1 LVGKETI
8 LFDFTLPSN
17 YRNAHLLLFFIFAP
31 YLKIFMNR
39 ILSINPGST
48 STKIAVFDG
57 KEEIFV
63 KNIKHSTEE
72 LSGFEKITD
81 QADFRRSVVLK
92 ELEEN
97 DIPLHSIE
105 IVMARGGLI
114 KPIPS
119 GIYKVNDLMKE
130 HLRMG
135 YSGEHASNLGGLIAD
150 NIAQVI
156 GLSASYIADPVVVD
170 ELQEVARIS
179 GHPLFERKSIF
190 HALNQKAVARNYALE
205 IGKDYEMLNLIVA
218 HMGGGISVGAHEKGR
233 VIDVNQ
239 ALDGEGPFSPE
250 RSGTLPTGQL
260 VNACFSGEYSKDEV
274 KKMLVGKGGYV
285 GYFGINDAY
294 QIEKDARAGNEKA
307 KLIENAMAYQIAKAI
322 GEASVVLKG
331 KIDAILLTGG
341 IAYGKPVVEEITRYI
356 DWIAP
361 VKVYPGEDEMRA
373 LAFNAYLILAEEAE
387 AKNYE

>member
-1 LVGKETI
+1 M
-8 LFDFTLPSN
+8 
-17 YRNAHLLLFFIFAP
+17 H
-31 YLKIFMNR
+31 R
-39 ILSINPGST
+39 ILAINPGST

-57 KEEIFV
+57 KEQLFV

-72 LSGFEKITD
+72 LSEFQKITD
-81 QADFRRSVVLK
+81 QAEFRKHVILK

-97 DIPLHSIE
+97 GVPLSSIN
-105 IVMARGGLI
+105 IVMGRGGLI

-119 GIYKVNDLMKE
+119 GIYKVNDVMKT
-130 HLRMG
+130 HLYNG

-150 NIAQVI
+150 NIAQTI
-156 GLSASYIADPVVVD
+156 GLTASYIADPVVVD
-170 ELQEVARIS
+170 ELQDVARIS
-179 GHPLFERKSIF
+179 GHPLFERVSIF
-190 HALNQKAVARNYALE
+190 HALNQKAVARGYAQE
-205 IGKDYEMLNLIVA
+205 IGKEYETLNLIVA
-218 HMGGGISVGAHEKGR
+218 HMGGGISVGAHQKGK

-260 VNACFSGEYSKDEV
+260 VNLCFSGKYTKEEV

-294 QIEKDARAGNEKA
+294 QIEKNAQAGDGQA
-307 KLIENAMAYQIAKAI
+307 KLIENAMAYQIGKAI
-322 GEASVVLKG
+322 GEAAVVLKG

-341 IAYGKPVVEEITRYI
+341 IAYGKPVVDEITRYV

-373 LAFNAYLILAEEAE
+373 LAFNAYLILKGEAE
-387 AKNYE
+387 AKTYE

>member
-1 LVGKETI
+1 
-8 LFDFTLPSN
+8 
-17 YRNAHLLLFFIFAP
+17 
-31 YLKIFMNR
+31 MNR
-39 ILSINPGST
+39 ILAINPGST

-57 KEEIFV
+57 KEEVFV

-72 LSGFEKITD
+72 LSDFKKITD
-81 QADFRRSVVLK
+81 QSDFRKNVILK

-97 DIPLHSIE
+97 NIPLHSIE
-105 IVMARGGLI
+105 IVMGRGGLI

-119 GIYKVNDLMKE
+119 GIYKVNDLLKE
-130 HLRMG
+130 HLYSG

-150 NIAQVI
+150 NIAKTI

-170 ELQEVARIS
+170 ELQPVARIS
-179 GHPLFERKSIF
+179 GHPLFERVSIF
-190 HALNQKAVARNYALE
+190 HALNQKAVARGYAQE
-205 IGKDYEMLNLIVA
+205 IGKSYETLNLIVA

-260 VNACFSGEYSKDEV
+260 VNLCFSGKYTKDEV

-285 GYFGINDAY
+285 GYFGSNDAF
-294 QIEKDARAGNEKA
+294 QVEKDAQAGDEKS
-307 KLIENAMAYQIAKAI
+307 KLIENAMAYQVAKAI
-322 GEASVVLKG
+322 GEAAVVLKG

-341 IAYGKPVVEEITRYI
+341 IAYGKPIVAEITRYI

-373 LAFNAYLILAEEAE
+373 LAFNAFLILKGETE

>member
-1 LVGKETI
+1 
-8 LFDFTLPSN
+8 
-17 YRNAHLLLFFIFAP
+17 
-31 YLKIFMNR
+31 MNR
-39 ILSINPGST
+39 ILAINPGST

-57 KEEIFV
+57 KEEVFV

-72 LSGFEKITD
+72 MSDFKKITD
-81 QADFRRSVVLK
+81 QSDFRKNVILK
-92 ELEEN
+92 ELEQN
-97 DIPLHSIE
+97 NIPLHSIE
-105 IVMARGGLI
+105 IVMGRGGLI

-119 GIYKVNDLMKE
+119 GIYKVNDLLKE
-130 HLRMG
+130 HLYSG

-150 NIAQVI
+150 NIAKTI

-170 ELQEVARIS
+170 ELQPVARIS
-179 GHPLFERKSIF
+179 GHPLFERVSIF
-190 HALNQKAVARNYALE
+190 HALNQKAVARGYAQE
-205 IGKDYEMLNLIVA
+205 IGKSYETLNLIVA

-260 VNACFSGEYSKDEV
+260 VNLCFSGKYTKDEV

-285 GYFGINDAY
+285 GYFGSNDAF
-294 QIEKDARAGNEKA
+294 QVEKDAQAGDEKS
-307 KLIENAMAYQIAKAI
+307 KLIENAMAYQVAKAI
-322 GEASVVLKG
+322 GEAAVVLKG
-331 KIDAILLTGG
+331 KIDATLLTGG
-341 IAYGKPVVEEITRYI
+341 IAYGKPIVAEITRYI

-373 LAFNAYLILAEEAE
+373 LAFNAFRILKGDTE

>member
-1 LVGKETI
+1 
-8 LFDFTLPSN
+8 
-17 YRNAHLLLFFIFAP
+17 
-31 YLKIFMNR
+31 MNR
-39 ILSINPGST
+39 ILAINPGST
-48 STKIAVFDG
+48 STKIAVFNG
-57 KEEIFV
+57 KEQLFV

-72 LSGFEKITD
+72 LSEFKKITD
-81 QADFRRSVVLK
+81 QVDFRRCVILK

-97 DIPLHSIE
+97 NIPLKSIE
-105 IVMARGGLI
+105 IVMGRGGLV
-114 KPIPS
+114 KPISS
-119 GIYKVNDLMKE
+119 GIYKVNELLKE
-130 HLRMG
+130 HLYNG

-150 NIAQVI
+150 NIAKTI

-170 ELQEVARIS
+170 ELQPVARIS
-179 GHPLFERKSIF
+179 GHPLFERVSIF
-190 HALNQKAVARNYALE
+190 HALNQKAVARGYAEE
-205 IGKDYEMLNLIVA
+205 IGKEYDALNLIVA

-260 VNACFSGEYSKDEV
+260 VNLCFSGKYSKDEV

-285 GYFGINDAY
+285 GYFGSNDAF
-294 QIEKDARAGNEKA
+294 QVEKDAQAGDGKA
-307 KLIENAMAYQIAKAI
+307 KLIENAMAYQIAKSI
-322 GEASVVLKG
+322 GEAAVVLKG

-341 IAYGKPVVEEITRYI
+341 IAYGKPIVAEITRYV

-373 LAFNAYLILAEEAE
+373 LAFNAFLILKGEAE

>member
-1 LVGKETI
+1 
-8 LFDFTLPSN
+8 
-17 YRNAHLLLFFIFAP
+17 
-31 YLKIFMNR
+31 MNR
-39 ILSINPGST
+39 ILAINPGST

-57 KEEIFV
+57 KEEVFV

-72 LSGFEKITD
+72 LSDFKKITD
-81 QADFRRSVVLK
+81 QSDFRKNVILK
-92 ELEEN
+92 ELEQSN
-97 DIPLHSIE
+97 IPLHSIE
-105 IVMARGGLI
+105 IVMGRGGLI

-119 GIYKVNDLMKE
+119 GIYKVNDLLKE
-130 HLRMG
+130 HLYSG

-150 NIAQVI
+150 NIAKTI

-170 ELQEVARIS
+170 ELQPVARIS
-179 GHPLFERKSIF
+179 GHPLFERVSIF
-190 HALNQKAVARNYALE
+190 HALNQKAVARGYAQE
-205 IGKDYEMLNLIVA
+205 IGKNYETLNLIVA

-260 VNACFSGEYSKDEV
+260 VNLCFSGKYTKDEV

-285 GYFGINDAY
+285 GYFGSNDAF
-294 QIEKDARAGNEKA
+294 QVEKDAQAGDAKS
-307 KLIENAMAYQIAKAI
+307 KLIENAMAYQVAKAI
-322 GEASVVLKG
+322 GEAAVVLKG

-341 IAYGKPVVEEITRYI
+341 IAYGKPIVTEITRYI

-373 LAFNAYLILAEEAE
+373 LAFNAFRILKGETE

>member
-1 LVGKETI
+1 
-8 LFDFTLPSN
+8 
-17 YRNAHLLLFFIFAP
+17 
-31 YLKIFMNR
+31 MNR
-39 ILSINPGST
+39 ILAINPGST

-57 KEEIFV
+57 KEQLFV

-72 LSGFEKITD
+72 LSDFKKITD
-81 QADFRRSVVLK
+81 QSDFRKNVILK

-97 DIPLHSIE
+97 NIPLTSIE
-105 IVMARGGLI
+105 IVMGRGGLI

-119 GIYKVNDLMKE
+119 GIYKVNELLKE
-130 HLRMG
+130 HLYNG

-150 NIAQVI
+150 NIAKSI
-156 GLSASYIADPVVVD
+156 GLTASYIADPVVVD
-170 ELQEVARIS
+170 ELQPVARIS
-179 GHPLFERKSIF
+179 GHPLFERVSIF
-190 HALNQKAVARNYALE
+190 HALNQKAVARGYAQE
-205 IGKDYEMLNLIVA
+205 IGKSYETLNLIVA

-260 VNACFSGEYSKDEV
+260 VNLCFSGKYTKDEV

-285 GYFGINDAY
+285 GYFGSNDAF
-294 QIEKDARAGNEKA
+294 QVEKDAQAGDA
-307 KLIENAMAYQIAKAI
+307 KSQLIENAMAYQVAKAI
-322 GEASVVLKG
+322 GEAAVVLKG

-341 IAYGKPVVEEITRYI
+341 IAYGKPIVAEITRYI

-373 LAFNAYLILAEEAE
+373 LAFNAFLILNEETE

>member
-1 LVGKETI
+1 
-8 LFDFTLPSN
+8 
-17 YRNAHLLLFFIFAP
+17 
-31 YLKIFMNR
+31 MNR
-39 ILSINPGST
+39 ILAINPGST

-57 KEEIFV
+57 REQIFV

-72 LSGFEKITD
+72 LSEFNKITD
-81 QADFRRSVVLK
+81 QTDFRKHVILK

-97 DIPLHSIE
+97 DIPLSSIN
-105 IVMARGGLI
+105 IVIGRGGLV

-119 GIYKVNDLMKE
+119 GIYKVNDLMKT
-130 HLRMG
+130 HLYNG

-150 NIAQVI
+150 NIAKEL
-156 GLSASYIADPVVVD
+156 GHLASYIADPVVVD
-170 ELQEVARIS
+170 ELQAVARIS
-179 GHPLFERKSIF
+179 GHPLFERVSIF
-190 HALNQKAVARNYALE
+190 HALNQKAVARGYAQE
-205 IGKDYEMLNLIVA
+205 IGKEYEALNLVVA

-260 VNACFSGEYSKDEV
+260 VNLCFSGKYSKEEV

-294 QIEKDARAGNEKA
+294 QIEKNAQAGDEKA
-307 KLIENAMAYQIAKAI
+307 ILIENAMAYQVAKAI
-322 GEASVVLKG
+322 GEAAVVLKG

-341 IAYGKPVVEEITRYI
+341 IAYGKPVVDEITRYV
-356 DWIAP
+356 DWMAP

-373 LAFNAYLILAEEAE
+373 LAFNAYLILTGAE
-387 AKNYE
+387 AKHYE